1 MIRKMYKA
9 FNEWDLDDLKKEF
22 NILQSTDEDLLE
34 KWFSMEKNIPK
45 EDFEK
50 IKILR
55 KTLHRRVN
63 SWNESELN
71 FRFIAPLVYLVG
83 LESITETIFLDRKIF
98 KEIDKK
104 ILGGEFD
111 LAFGTG
117 RYNPKEI
124 YFCMHMHKRE
134 RGKVTNPLA
143 DLLIT
148 MFTIQLN
155 NEEKHPIYGVYVVGR
170 LWFFV
175 VFDKQKY
182 SVSKS
187 FDTSKK
193 QVFEA
198 FSHLRN
204 LKNLI

>member
-1 MIRKMYKA
+1 MYKD
-9 FNEWDLDDLKKEF
+9 FDKWDLDDLKKEF
-22 NILQSTDEDLLE
+22 NILQSTDEDLME
-34 KWFSMEKNIPK
+34 KWFSMEKNISK
-45 EDFEK
+45 EEFEK

-55 KTLHRRVN
+55 KILHRRVN
-63 SWNESELN
+63 AWNESELN
-71 FRFIAPLVYLVG
+71 FRFVAPLVYLVG

-98 KEIDKK
+98 KEINKK

-155 NEEKHPIYGVYVVGR
+155 NEEKHPVYGAYVVGR

-175 VFDKQKY
+175 VMDKQKY
-182 SVSKS
+182 SVSKA

-198 FSHLRN
+198 FSHLKN